1 MTMDYDSLL
10 ALVKKR
16 RSIRRFKPDPIPDEY
31 IEKIIDV
38 ARWAPSGFN
47 MQPWEFVVVKKAEL
61 RKKIVELVE
70 EIRPQTRQMETARE
84 PWQGKTWEMT
94 GLIGGEM
101 DYSTAPVFILLF
113 GDPRTNVG
121 LPMNVRYDSHKRDI
135 IYTSSIANAFLYLHL
150 AATTLDLATQWISA
164 VQTPY
169 VHCMIKKLLGIP
181 FEMEVFDMIAL
192 GYPALKPRPKLMR
205 DIKNMIHYDDC
216 GEKDFR
222 DIEAVREFAMRA
234 RNWNIGTHRRE

>member
-1 MTMDYDSLL
+1 MDYDSLL

-47 MQPWEFVVVKKAEL
+47 MQPWEFVVVRKAEL
-61 RKKIVELVE
+61 RKEIVELVE

-84 PWQGKTWEMT
+84 PWQGKTWKMT
-94 GLIGGEM
+94 GLTGGEM

-113 GDPRTNVG
+113 GDPRTTVG

-135 IYTSSIANAFLYLHL
+135 IYVSSMANAFLYLHL

-205 DIKNMIHYDDC
+205 DIKTMIHYDEC
-216 GEKDFR
+216 GEEDFR
-222 DIEAVREFAMRA
+222 DIEAVREFASRA
-234 RNWNIGTHRRE
+234 RSWNIGTHRRE

>member
-1 MTMDYDSLL
+1 MDYDSLL

-16 RSIRRFKPDPIPDEY
+16 RSIRRFKPDPIPDDY

-47 MQPWEFVVVKKAEL
+47 MQPWEFVVVRKPEL
-61 RKKIVELVE
+61 KKKIVEIVE
-70 EIRPQTRQMETARE
+70 EIRPQTRRMETARE
-84 PWQGKTWEMT
+84 PWQGKAWMMT
-94 GLIGGEM
+94 GLVGGEM
-101 DYSTAPVFILLF
+101 MDYTTAPVFILLF
-113 GDPRTNVG
+113 GDPRTNLG
-121 LPMNVRYDSHKRDI
+121 LPMNVRYDANKRNI
-135 IYTSSIANAFLYLHL
+135 IFTSSMANAFLYMHL

-181 FEMEVFDMIAL
+181 VEMEVFDMIAL

-205 DIKNMIHYDDC
+205 DIKTMIHYDDC
-216 GEKDFR
+216 GEEDFR
-222 DIEAVREFAMRA
+222 NIEEVREFSGRA

>member
-1 MTMDYDSLL
+1 MDYDSLL

-16 RSIRRFKPDPIPDEY
+16 RSIRRFKPDPIPDDY

-47 MQPWEFVVVKKAEL
+47 MQPWEFVVVRKPEL
-61 RKKIVELVE
+61 KKKIVEIVE
-70 EIRPQTRQMETARE
+70 EIRPQTRKMETARE
-84 PWQGKTWEMT
+84 PWQGKTWKMT
-94 GLIGGEM
+94 GLVGGEM
-101 DYSTAPVFILLF
+101 DYATAPVFILLF

-121 LPMNVRYDSHKRDI
+121 LPMNVRYDSNKCNI
-135 IYTSSIANAFLYLHL
+135 IYTSGMANAFLYMHL

-169 VHCMIKKLLGIP
+169 VHCMIKELLGIP
-181 FEMEVFDMIAL
+181 VEMEVFDMIAL

-205 DIKNMIHYDDC
+205 DIKTMIHYDDC
-216 GEKDFR
+216 GEEDFR
-222 DIEAVREFAMRA
+222 NIDEVREFASRA